1 MQWAMF
7 LFCLMIAVLLI
18 ERRNIIYRNTD
29 LKLDVLDQSLFAAE
43 SPDKEPECL
52 LLWDS
57 SVPLSASARKQMNDV
72 LSEMKVSFR
81 EQDLR
86 ENGRLQL
93 SGYENVVI
101 ATDDYDI
108 FGEQVFDIFDAV
120 KSGTN
125 LLTVCPPY
133 GLSSFQPDLLQSY
146 HGLAWDSGN
155 GLRTV

>member
-1 MQWAMF
+1 MF

-86 ENGRLQL
+86 ENGRIQL

-101 ATDDYDI
+101 ATDA
-108 FGEQVFDIFDAV
+108 ELA
-120 KSGTN
+120 
-125 LLTVCPPY
+125 PPE
-133 GLSSFQPDLLQSY
+133 G
-146 HGLAWDSGN
+146 AIVV
-155 GLRTV
+155 R